1 MEKMK
6 EKNTP
11 GRAER
16 KKIEVP
22 KLENP
27 STLED
32 YISQLILSVLPLCP
46 YNAISQG
53 SVLEGERISKNTIK
67 NHLSQGRIPP
77 ESFDKYV
84 RAFKQLKRLDV
95 KLEDGQKFSE
105 SELAAKLTAMRKF
118 IEVYCGVLECV
129 NERYKAMKGFP
140 YDLIS
145 DKIKNWD
152 FAKKYSQDFWYFL
165 NKCFE
170 AFCTV
175 NYYDFLF
182 LSKFFR
188 CDEPERELIME
199 RMEGK
204 KVIPYSEI
212 IETLLNGE
220 GNLWINA
227 HKECSSE
234 AEKKTSKEQNWEI
247 FNQKIKK
254 MTTVRGINKETNQ
267 IAFKA
272 VGFNGFLSLI
282 WPKEGETDTN
292 FGTKEIEAL
301 IVFKYFLTKEAQQN
315 LLEELKIDYT

>member
-1 MEKMK
+1 ME
-6 EKNTP
+6 EKNAEKRQ
-11 GRAER
+11 GREER
-16 KKIEVP
+16 KPIEVP

-32 YISQLILSVLPLCP
+32 YISQLILAVLPLCP

-77 ESFDKYV
+77 DSFDKYV

-95 KLEDGQKFSE
+95 KLDDGQKFSD
-105 SELAAKLTAMRKF
+105 SKFVAMRKF
-118 IEVYCGVLECV
+118 IEVYCDILECI
-129 NERYKAMKGFP
+129 NESYKAMKGFP
-140 YDLIS
+140 YYLIS
-145 DKIKNWD
+145 DRIKNWD
-152 FAKKYSQDFWYFL
+152 FAKEYSQDFWYFL

-175 NYYDFLF
+175 DYFDFLF

-188 CDEPERELIME
+188 CDKPERELIME
-199 RMEGK
+199 RMEGER
-204 KVIPYSEI
+204 VVPYSDI
-212 IETLLNGE
+212 VETLLNGE

-272 VGFNGFLSLI
+272 VGLNGFLSLI